1 MIPSRKYSSHTH
13 MCNIS
18 ITIIKV
24 SHIQKITGITK
35 SKDTMTRGN
44 KYIETKIMV
53 FSIKFHSLYV
63 FIFFVAFPT
72 HYCHCCETFNSE

>member
-1 MIPSRKYSSHTH
+1 
-13 MCNIS
+13 
-18 ITIIKV
+18 
-24 SHIQKITGITK
+24 
-35 SKDTMTRGN
+35 MTRGN

-72 HYCHCCETFNSE
+72 HYYHCCETFNSE